1 MIDGPNIVGS
11 FIGHAD
17 RTFDVKCN
25 ASSNHL
31 LTSSEDGCVKLWNTK
46 TYKCISTI
54 VHNKH
59 AEVLRSSWSFDDD
72 QVLSKIYTAGSD
84 GNAIIWANNPDRSDD
99 SKQQQQQGG
108 SIQMHKEHVFQHG
121 SDSQLYVCEARAD
134 RMDLMVACD
143 NRLIL
148 WDLHTLQPA
157 RTYSFYQLNDESD
170 AAVAASTSRGSV
182 FGGVRNQRNEIF
194 VFDAKPDPSMHDLI
208 GLALSDSSIRFVDL
222 RCAAKQAMDS
232 SISLPDQTSLSIDS
246 LGHATSVSCCVDSDY
261 CNDLTIYLLTI
272 CLSST
277 DNNLLS

>member
-25 ASSNHL
+25 SSSNHL

-54 VHNKH
+54 VHNKR
-59 AEVLRSSWSFDDD
+59 AEVLRSSWSYDDD
-72 QVLSKIYTAGSD
+72 RVLSKIYTAGSD

-99 SKQQQQQGG
+99 KQQQQQGG
-108 SIQMHKEHVFQHG
+108 SVKMHKEHVFQHG
-121 SDSQLYVCEARAD
+121 SDSQLYVCEARAGNSS
-134 RMDLMVACD
+134 MDLMVACD

-148 WDLHTLQPA
+148 WDLQTLQPA
-157 RTYSFYQLNDESD
+157 RTYSFYQLYDGSG
-170 AAVAASTSRGSV
+170 AAAATAAASGSV

-194 VFDAKPDPSMHDLI
+194 AFDAKPDPSMHDLI

-222 RCAAKQAMDS
+222 RCAAEQTMDS

-246 LGHATSVSCCVDSDY
+246 LGHATSVSCIDSR
-261 CNDLTIYLLTI
+261 LLQ
-272 CLSST
+272 
-277 DNNLLS
+277 

>member
-54 VHNKH
+54 VHNKR
-59 AEVLRSSWSFDDD
+59 AEVLRSSWSYDDD
-72 QVLSKIYTAGSD
+72 HVLSKIYTAGSD

-99 SKQQQQQGG
+99 NSNGG
-108 SIQMHKEHVFQHG
+108 SIKMHKEHVFQHG
-121 SDSQLYVCEARAD
+121 SDSQLYVCEARGD
-134 RMDLMVACD
+134 HMDLMVACD

-157 RTYSFYQLNDESD
+157 RTYSFYQLNDES
-170 AAVAASTSRGSV
+170 AAAASTVSGSV

-194 VFDAKPDPSMHDLI
+194 VFDAKPDPLMHDLI

-222 RCAAKQAMDS
+222 RCAAEQTMDS

-246 LGHATSVSCCVDSDY
+246 LGHATSVSCIDS
-261 CNDLTIYLLTI
+261 LL
-272 CLSST
+272 LQ
-277 DNNLLS
+277 